1 MKIATRRSPLAL
13 YQANLVKELIESN
26 SKDIHCILV
35 PMTSEGDE
43 VKGPLEDHGG
53 KGLFI
58 GSLENALKTEQAD
71 IAVHSLKDV
80 PAELSDEFVIA
91 ATLKREDPR
100 EVFLSKEGA
109 SLNDKAMTIGSS
121 SPRRKAQLLNK
132 NPAHTIAPI
141 RGNINTR
148 IEAISKQSL
157 DGIMIASAA
166 IKRLGIQHTGHLLEF
181 SEMLPSAS
189 QGAIGI
195 EVLKSNFTCDVEE
208 ILSSINCKD
217 TFEETKIERRFVA
230 SMQGDCNSPIGCYC
244 KIEHD
249 QVLFSYQ
256 LLSLDGSQEVSNSIK
271 LSTSDFENWLE
282 KEIDM
287 LYATGKQKIIYDR

>member
-13 YQANLVKELIESN
+13 YQANLVKELIEKNSN
-26 SKDIHCILV
+26 GTRCVLV
-35 PMTSEGDE
+35 PMTSKGDE

-58 GSLENALKTEQAD
+58 GSLENALETKEAD

-80 PAELSDEFVIA
+80 PAELNDEFVIA

-100 EVFLSKEGA
+100 EFFLTMEGM
-109 SLNDKAMTIGSS
+109 SLTDKAMTIGSS
-121 SPRRKAQLLNK
+121 SPRRKAQLLHK
-132 NPAHTIAPI
+132 NPAHKIIPI

-157 DGIMIASAA
+157 DGIMIAKAA
-166 IKRLGIQHTGHLLEF
+166 IKRLGIQHTGYLLEV

-195 EVLKSNFTCDVEE
+195 EVLKSNLSNDMQE
-208 ILSSINCKD
+208 ILSGINCNE
-217 TFEETKIERRFVA
+217 TFKETKIERRFIA

-244 KIEHD
+244 KIEQD
-249 QVLFSYQ
+249 KVLFSYQ
-256 LLSLDGSQEVSNSIK
+256 LLSLDGSQEVSNSIR
-271 LSTSDFENWLE
+271 LTNSEFENWLK

>member
-13 YQANLVKELIESN
+13 YQANLVKELIEKN
-26 SKDIHCILV
+26 SKDTCCTLV
-35 PMTSEGDE
+35 PMTSKGDE

-58 GSLENALKTEQAD
+58 GSLENALKTKEAD

-109 SLNDKAMTIGSS
+109 SLSDKAMTIGSS
-121 SPRRKAQLLNK
+121 SPRRKAQLLHK
-132 NPAHTIAPI
+132 NSAHKIVPI

-148 IEAISKQSL
+148 IEAITKQSL

-166 IKRLGIQHTGHLLEF
+166 IKRLGIKQTGYFLEV

-195 EVLKSNFTCDVEE
+195 EVVKSNLSNDVQE
-208 ILSSINCKD
+208 ILSGINCNE
-217 TFEETKIERRFVA
+217 TFRETKIERRFVA
-230 SMQGDCNSPIGCYC
+230 SMQGNCNSPIGCYC
-244 KIEHD
+244 KIEQD
-249 QVLFSYQ
+249 KVLFSYQ
-256 LLSLDGSQEVSNSIK
+256 LLSLDGSQEVSNSIS
-271 LSTSDFENWLE
+271 LPASDFENWLE

>member
-26 SKDIHCILV
+26 SKDIHCTLV
-35 PMTSEGDE
+35 PMTSKGDE
-43 VKGPLEDHGG
+43 VKGPLENHGG

-80 PAELSDEFVIA
+80 PAELNSEFVIA

-109 SLNDKAMTIGSS
+109 SLGDEAMTIGSS

-132 NPAHTIAPI
+132 NPAHTIVPI

-148 IEAISKQSL
+148 IEAISKHSL

-166 IKRLGIQHTGHLLEF
+166 IKRLGLKHKGYILEV

-189 QGAIGI
+189 QGTIGI
-195 EVLKSNFTCDVEE
+195 EVLKSNLTIDVEK
-208 ILSSINCKD
+208 ILSGINCKD

-230 SMQGDCNSPIGCYC
+230 SMRGDCNSPIGCYC
-244 KIEHD
+244 KIEQD
-249 QVLFSYQ
+249 KVLFSYQ
-256 LLSLDGSQEVSNSIK
+256 LLSLDGSQEVSNSIG
-271 LSTSDFENWLE
+271 LPITDFENWLE

-287 LYATGKQKIIYDR
+287 LYSTSKQKIIYDR

>member
-13 YQANLVKELIESN
+13 YQANLVKELIEKN
-26 SKDIHCILV
+26 SKDICCTLV
-35 PMTSEGDE
+35 PMTSMGDE

-58 GSLENALKTEQAD
+58 GSLENALETKEAD

-80 PAELSDEFVIA
+80 PAELNDEFVIA

-100 EVFLSKEGA
+100 EFFLTMEGM
-109 SLNDKAMTIGSS
+109 SLTDKAMTIGSS
-121 SPRRKAQLLNK
+121 SPRRKAQLLHK
-132 NPAHTIAPI
+132 NPAHKIIPI

-157 DGIMIASAA
+157 DGIMIAKAA
-166 IKRLGIQHTGHLLEF
+166 IKRLGIQHTGYLLEV

-195 EVLKSNFTCDVEE
+195 EVLKSNLSNDMQE
-208 ILSSINCKD
+208 ILSGINCNE
-217 TFEETKIERRFVA
+217 TFKETKIERRFIA

-244 KIEHD
+244 KIEQD
-249 QVLFSYQ
+249 KVLFSYQ
-256 LLSLDGSQEVSNSIK
+256 LLSLDGSQEVSNSIR
-271 LSTSDFENWLE
+271 LTNSEFENWLK

>member
-13 YQANLVKELIESN
+13 YQANLVKELIEKN
-26 SKDIHCILV
+26 SKDTCCTLV
-35 PMTSEGDE
+35 PMTSKGDE

-58 GSLENALKTEQAD
+58 GSLENALKTKEAD

-109 SLNDKAMTIGSS
+109 SLSDKAMTIGSS
-121 SPRRKAQLLNK
+121 SPRRKAQLLHK
-132 NPAHTIAPI
+132 NSAHKIVPI

-148 IEAISKQSL
+148 IEAITKQSL

-166 IKRLGIQHTGHLLEF
+166 IKRLGIKQTGYFLEV

-195 EVLKSNFTCDVEE
+195 EVVKSNLSNDMQE
-208 ILSSINCKD
+208 ILSGINCNE
-217 TFEETKIERRFVA
+217 TFRETKIERRFVA

-244 KIEHD
+244 KIEQD
-249 QVLFSYQ
+249 KVLFSYQ
-256 LLSLDGSQEVSNSIK
+256 LLSLDGSQEVSNSIS
-271 LSTSDFENWLE
+271 LPASDFENWLE

>member
-1 MKIATRRSPLAL
+1 M
-13 YQANLVKELIESN
+13 
-26 SKDIHCILV
+26 
-35 PMTSEGDE
+35 
-43 VKGPLEDHGG
+43 
-53 KGLFI
+53 
-58 GSLENALKTEQAD
+58 
-71 IAVHSLKDV
+71 HSLKDV

-109 SLNDKAMTIGSS
+109 SLSDKAMTIGSS
-121 SPRRKAQLLNK
+121 SPRRKAQLLHK
-132 NPAHTIAPI
+132 NSAHKIVPI

-148 IEAISKQSL
+148 IEAITKQSL

-166 IKRLGIQHTGHLLEF
+166 IKRLGIKQTGYFLEV

-195 EVLKSNFTCDVEE
+195 EVVKSNLSNDVQE
-208 ILSSINCKD
+208 ILSGINCNE
-217 TFEETKIERRFVA
+217 TFRETKIERRFVA

-244 KIEHD
+244 KIE
-249 QVLFSYQ
+249 QNKVLFSYQ
-256 LLSLDGSQEVSNSIK
+256 LLSLDGSQEVSNSIS
-271 LSTSDFENWLE
+271 LPASDFENWLE

>member
-13 YQANLVKELIESN
+13 YQANLVKELIEKN
-26 SKDIHCILV
+26 SKDICCTLV
-35 PMTSEGDE
+35 PMTSVGDE

-58 GSLENALKTEQAD
+58 GSLENALKTKEAD

-109 SLNDKAMTIGSS
+109 SLSDKAMTIGSS
-121 SPRRKAQLLNK
+121 SPRRKAQLLHK
-132 NPAHTIAPI
+132 NSAHKIVPI

-148 IEAISKQSL
+148 IEAITKQSL

-166 IKRLGIQHTGHLLEF
+166 IKRLGIKQTGYFLEV

-195 EVLKSNFTCDVEE
+195 EVVKSNLSNDMQE
-208 ILSSINCKD
+208 ILSGINCNE
-217 TFEETKIERRFVA
+217 TFRETKIERRFVA
-230 SMQGDCNSPIGCYC
+230 SMQGNCNSPIGCYC
-244 KIEHD
+244 KIEQD
-249 QVLFSYQ
+249 KVLFSYQ
-256 LLSLDGSQEVSNSIK
+256 LLSLDGSQEVSNSIS
-271 LSTSDFENWLE
+271 LPASDFENWLE